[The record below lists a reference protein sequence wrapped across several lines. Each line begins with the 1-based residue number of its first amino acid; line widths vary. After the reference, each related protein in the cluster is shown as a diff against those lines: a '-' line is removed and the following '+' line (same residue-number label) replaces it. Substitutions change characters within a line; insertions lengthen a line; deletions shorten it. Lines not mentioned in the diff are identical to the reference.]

1 MLSFCNSLGI
11 IQTSKAERQTLLD
24 GWGFGE
30 TEENDCLDELSRQR
44 QDAFALSKKMMG
56 ARVSFVSSD
65 LGANRCPACP
75 SRHLCC
81 FYALVAQIMSRWTFT
96 ARKLPQ
102 YVLGTRMKGC
112 LVPFFFFL
120 SICSRFFSPR
130 VNLRETLLPRFV
142 WLALTLLKTA
152 IRGPFWGFVAD

>member
-56 ARVSFVSSD
+56 
-65 LGANRCPACP
+65 LGF
-75 SRHLCC
+75 HLS
-81 FYALVAQIMSRWTFT
+81 LQT
-96 ARKLPQ
+96 
-102 YVLGTRMKGC
+102 
-112 LVPFFFFL
+112 
-120 SICSRFFSPR
+120 
-130 VNLRETLLPRFV
+130 
-142 WLALTLLKTA
+142 LALTDAPLA
-152 IRGPFWGFVAD
+152 PADICVVSTP